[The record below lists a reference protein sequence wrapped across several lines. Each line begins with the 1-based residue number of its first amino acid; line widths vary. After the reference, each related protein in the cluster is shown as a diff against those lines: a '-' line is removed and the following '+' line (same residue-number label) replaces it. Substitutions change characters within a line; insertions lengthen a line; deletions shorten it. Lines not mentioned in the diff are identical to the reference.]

1 MITKRKDN
9 KIIIIEKI
17 NNQIKEIKNL
27 NNLKHRKLL
36 IIKIDVIIKIELND
50 NKKIDLIVLDVREK
64 DKDPDKN
71 KDNEK
76 DLDNVDKDMM
86 IEIKEETVNKNKE
99 IVVQDQRIEKIRSIT
114 GTVDKEKKI
123 EVTNNQKIIN
133 NQKITRKNTKR
144 TDPDQ
149 NKEIHKITTIE

>member
-36 IIKIDVIIKIELND
+36 IINIDVIIKIVLND
-50 NKKIDLIVLDVREK
+50 NKEIDLIVLDVREK
-64 DKDPDKN
+64 DKDRDKN

-76 DLDNVDKDMM
+76 DQDNVVKDMM
-86 IEIKEETVNKNKE
+86 IEIKEERVNRNKE
-99 IVVQDQRIEKIRSIT
+99 IVVQDQRIEKTRSIT
-114 GTVDKEKKI
+114 ETVDKEKKI
-123 EVTNNQKIIN
+123 EVTN

-149 NKEIHKITTIE
+149 NKEIHKITTIEQNKK